1 MTKKLDIL
9 LINPG
14 GTKKLVYQELNKDF
28 SAVSIPFWAVLTA
41 GFIRKNGFEV
51 DILDASAENL
61 DYRETAEKIEELN
74 PNFTCIL
81 VYGQQANVSAPIM
94 HGVRKTCEE
103 IKTLNRNRTLIL
115 SGWHTSALPKR
126 TLEEEECDFVVQG
139 DGFYSLLGLLKN
151 QNFESIPGLWW
162 KKEDGCILHNMP
174 PQNIENLTQELHDV
188 AWDLLPMKKGLYR
201 TFNWLALSDLKSRT
215 KCAEML
221 TSLGCPYKCSFCAIH
236 ATYGD
241 RKVRYWKPEW
251 VLNQIDILV
260 NEYGVKH
267 INFNDECFTLNPN
280 HYLPIAEGLIERD
293 YGLNLCVFARVD
305 SIRKEHL
312 GILKKAGFNWFKLG
326 IESSKK
332 EILKRASKGNYG
344 VEDVRN
350 VVKETK
356 DAEINLCANFMFGLP
371 GDTFES
377 MQDTLNL
384 AIELNPEFPSFFAT
398 MAIPGS
404 DLYDIAK
411 RSGTPLPDDN
421 NGPGWIGYSQQ
432 GYEFLPLPT
441 ENLSAKEV
449 LAFRDYAFDAFF
461 KNPRYLK
468 YMEDRYGKE
477 AREHLEAMTEIKIQR
492 RILKKYEK

>member
-28 SAVSIPFWAVLTA
+28 SAVSIPFWAALTA

-51 DILDASAENL
+51 NILDASAENL
-61 DYRETAEKIEELN
+61 SYKETAEKVEELN
-74 PNFTCIL
+74 PKFTCII
-81 VYGQQANVSAPIM
+81 VYGQQANVSSPIM
-94 HGVRKTCEE
+94 HGVRNLCKE
-103 IKTLNRNRTLIL
+103 IKTLNKNRILIL
-115 SGWHTSALPKR
+115 SGWHVSALPKR
-126 TLEEEECDFVVQG
+126 TLEKENCDFVVQG
-139 DGFYSLLGLLKN
+139 EGFYSLLGLLKN
-151 QNFESIPGLWW
+151 QSFENIPGLWW
-162 KKEDGCILHNMP
+162 KNKDGCTLNVIP
-174 PQNIENLTQELHDV
+174 PQNVENLTHELNNV

-215 KCAEML
+215 KCAEIL
-221 TSLGCPYKCSFCAIH
+221 TSLGCPHKCSFCAIH
-236 ATYGD
+236 TIYG
-241 RKVRYWKPEW
+241 RKMRYWNPEW

-267 INFNDECFTLNPN
+267 INFNDECFTLNPK
-280 HYLPIAEGLIERD
+280 HYLPIAEGLIKRNYE
-293 YGLNLCVFARVD
+293 LNLCVFARVD

-312 GILKKAGFNWFKLG
+312 ETLKKAGFNWFKLG

-332 EILKRASKGNYG
+332 EILERSSKGNYD

-356 DAEINLCANFMFGLP
+356 NAGINLCANFMFGLP
-371 GDTFES
+371 GDNFES

-411 RSGTPLPDDN
+411 NNLIPLPDDKD
-421 NGPGWIGYSQQ
+421 GPGWIGYSSQ

-441 ENLSAKEV
+441 ENLSSKEV
-449 LAFRDYAFDAFF
+449 LAFRDYAFNTFF

-477 AREHLEAMTEIKIQR
+477 VREHLEAMTEIQIQR
-492 RILKKYEK
+492 RILKKHE